1 MEIMSFVYGIIFAVV
16 IASGIVAGIGY
27 IDGRKTKIDLRD
39 LNYYVSNEFEKIR
52 QETINSTNNT
62 WTGINSREN
71 ELKSSIDSRFNKLEN
86 KLTASGAF
94 GIIPQKESYK
104 KGLYEILSEDKVKD
118 LMGITPDEIKK

>member
-16 IASGIVAGIGY
+16 IASVIVAVIGY
-27 IDGRKTKIDLRD
+27 LDGRKTKIDLRD

-94 GIIPQKESYK
+94 GIIPQKKSYSE
-104 KGLYEILSEDKVKD
+104 GLYSILAEDKVKD